1 MSFFLGGAPA
11 LKDDALRY
19 GLTDENE
26 NGAPRLMRAV
36 GRTRLTSVPSGV
48 VYVKMNVTLR
58 TVADA
63 ED

>member
-26 NGAPRLMRAV
+26 SGAPRLMRAV

-48 VYVKMNVTLR
+48 VYVKLNVTLR
-58 TVADA
+58 TVADT